1 MGARW
6 RIGFDFGDVRY
17 GSDGAQMSCTGT
29 IVECLFEPHG
39 ATGMKAPNILAPL
52 RIHVVSLE
60 VSLASEKIISQQDAI
75 YR

>member
-1 MGARW
+1 
-6 RIGFDFGDVRY
+6 
-17 GSDGAQMSCTGT
+17 MSCTGT